1 MLASPCHTSR
11 YEGCG
16 HVGRMNEG
24 FEALTEREKETLRL
38 LLAGHDAKSIARE
51 LGLSVHTIN
60 ERLREARRKL
70 GVSSSREAARL
81 LGEADRPP
89 PNSLGDNG
97 LGVAGAGAT
106 VSKRPQG
113 GGHSLAWLSG
123 GMLIMSLIIAGV
135 VLASVLQGSSAADSR
150 LAEAGPAAEPA

>member
-38 LLAGHDAKSIARE
+38 LLGGHDAKSVARE

-81 LGEADRPP
+81 LGEAEQDA
-89 PNSLGDNG
+89 PNSLGDKQI
-97 LGVAGAGAT
+97 GVARTPADMSRKRQGAG
-106 VSKRPQG
+106 Q
-113 GGHSLAWLSG
+113 SLAWLAG
-123 GMLIMSLIIAGV
+123 GMLVMSLIIAAA
-135 VLASVLQGSSAADSR
+135 VLSSVLQG
-150 LAEAGPAAEPA
+150 